1 MHPIPTLAL
10 LAALSLPL
18 PLAAQAPLAPAPSP
32 EGEAETEDGLSLI
45 ERGMGL
51 LFRQFREEAAPQ
63 MELLGRDMAGA
74 LERMAPALQE
84 LAALVDDIRNY
95 EPPERLAN
103 GDILIRRRAEA
114 PPPPPLGEGL
124 QRLLPEAG
132 PALPGRPAPLRD
144 PSRPELDI

>member
-1 MHPIPTLAL
+1 MTHRIPTLAL
-10 LAALSLPL
+10 LAALALPL
-18 PLAAQAPLAPAPSP
+18 PLAAQEPSAPAP
-32 EGEAETEDGLSLI
+32 EAEDGLSLI

-63 MELLGRDMAGA
+63 LDLLSRDMAGA

-114 PPPPPLGEGL
+114 PPPPPIGEGL

-144 PSRPELDI
+144 PSQPELDI

>member
-1 MHPIPTLAL
+1 MTHRIPTLAL
-10 LAALSLPL
+10 LAALALPLPL
-18 PLAAQAPLAPAPSP
+18 PLAAQEPSAPAP
-32 EGEAETEDGLSLI
+32 EAEDGLSLI

-63 MELLGRDMAGA
+63 LDLLGRDMAGA

-144 PSRPELDI
+144 PSQPELDI

>member
-1 MHPIPTLAL
+1 MMHPIPTLAL

-84 LAALVDDIRNY
+84 LAALVDDFRNY

-124 QRLLPEAG
+124 QRLLP
-132 PALPGRPAPLRD
+132 ALPGRPAPLRD
-144 PSRPELDI
+144 PSQPELDI